1 MHFVLGLDISSSCVG
16 VCYLNV
22 ASGIKTD
29 GTHIE
34 VLDHIDL
41 KSSAKL
47 TNLWQKADELKKVLN
62 KMISDYSMKPDQ
74 IIIEDAAKKFTPG
87 RSSADTISTLL
98 RFNGISSY
106 VVRELFNKD
115 PEFLGAQEAR
125 KLCSLKM
132 QRVGKVNKPQK
143 EQVFE
148 AMMSSDLKHIVWPKK
163 KSGADVEWSRDAT
176 DAYVLAKAGYIRFN

>member
-1 MHFVLGLDISSSCVG
+1 MHSILGLDISSSCVG

-22 ASGIKTD
+22 TSGIKSD
-29 GTHIE
+29 GSHIE
-34 VLDHIDL
+34 VLEHIDL
-41 KSSAKL
+41 KSSARL
-47 TNLWQKADELKKVLN
+47 TNLWEKADELKKILT
-62 KMISDYSMKPDQ
+62 KMILDHSITPDR

-106 VVRELFNKD
+106 VVRDIFKKD
-115 PEFLGAQEAR
+115 PDFLGAQESR

-132 QRVGKVNKPQK
+132 QRVGKVNKSQK

-148 AMMSSDLKHIVWPKK
+148 AMMNSDLKHIVWPKK